1 MFERSGGRRMKK
13 WQLDRAAYYW
23 AVTFLPTYI
32 EELKKKIKKAD
43 DDLVKIGLNIK
54 LDKAEEDFTEISK
67 MYEKLIDG

>member
-1 MFERSGGRRMKK
+1 MKK
-13 WQLDRAAYYW
+13 WQLDRTAYYW

>member
-1 MFERSGGRRMKK
+1 MKK

-32 EELKKKIKKAD
+32 EELKKKIEKAD

-54 LDKAEEDFTEISK
+54 LDKAEEDLTEISK
-67 MYEKLIDG
+67 VYLKLIDG